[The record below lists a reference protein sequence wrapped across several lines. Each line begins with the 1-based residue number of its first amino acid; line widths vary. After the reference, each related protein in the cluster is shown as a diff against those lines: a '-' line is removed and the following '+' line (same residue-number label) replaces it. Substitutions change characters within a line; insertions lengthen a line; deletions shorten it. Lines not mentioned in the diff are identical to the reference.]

1 MNLRHSQNHDSESIE
16 HGFTL
21 IEVLVVVAL
30 IGIISSV
37 IILSIDLLRND
48 EDLRQESQRI
58 ISLLKIAQD
67 EAVIQSKD
75 LGINLELHGYHFV
88 EYEPFLNQ
96 WNKIQNDNLLGS
108 YQLSKNYEFML
119 FIEGTE
125 INLSNPEKKEEKRDA
140 FDMFTPAQNAPHIM
154 ILSSGYN
161 SPFEIIISSYPENKN
176 LKIQGLPNGSFK
188 IDDEVI

>member
-1 MNLRHSQNHDSESIE
+1 MKLRHSPNQDSESIE

-21 IEVLVVVAL
+21 IEILVVVAL

-37 IILSIDLLRND
+37 IVLSIDLLRND

-58 ISLLKIAQD
+58 KSLLKIAQD

-75 LGINLELHGYHFV
+75 LGINIELHGYHFV

-125 INLSNPEKKEEKRDA
+125 INLSNPEKKKEKRVNND
-140 FDMFTPAQNAPHIM
+140 QNCH
-154 ILSSGYN
+154 
-161 SPFEIIISSYPENKN
+161 
-176 LKIQGLPNGSFK
+176 
-188 IDDEVI
+188 

>member
-1 MNLRHSQNHDSESIE
+1 MKLRHSQNHDSETNE

-21 IEVLVVVAL
+21 IEILVVVAL

-37 IILSIDLLRND
+37 IVLSIDLLRND
-48 EDLRQESQRI
+48 EDLRRESQRI

-67 EAVIQSKD
+67 EALIQSKD
-75 LGINLELHGYHFV
+75 LGINIELHGYHFV
-88 EYEPFLNQ
+88 EYEPFINQ

-108 YQLSKNYEFML
+108 YQLSKNYEFEL

-125 INLSNPEKKEEKRDA
+125 INLSSPEKREEKRET

-176 LKIQGLPNGSFK
+176 LKIQGLPDGSFK
-188 IDDEVI
+188 INDEVI